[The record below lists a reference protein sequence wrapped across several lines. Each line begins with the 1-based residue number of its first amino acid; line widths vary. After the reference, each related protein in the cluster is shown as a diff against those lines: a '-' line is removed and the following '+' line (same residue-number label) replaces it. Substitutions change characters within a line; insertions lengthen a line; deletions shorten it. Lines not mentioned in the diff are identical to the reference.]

1 MQVNMYE
8 EMAKMSY
15 ILQNSLSEEEA
26 VDLLLDELKKLLKV
40 NVVIIDDE
48 GRILGEKLLGSYNI
62 LNKSNV
68 DGKSVIN
75 PKLNEQ
81 FLEITRLKDNI
92 SLNSLYIKD
101 ATRSETSK
109 YIGII
114 SPIAALT
121 ERLGT
126 LVIYKE
132 IGRFDRISI
141 MAVEYTVMIL
151 GLIIKSKRNAEDD
164 DNIRKRNTVKSAIGT
179 LTYSELEAVIYIF
192 EEMTDEEGII
202 VASKIADRVG
212 ITRSVI
218 VNALRKCE
226 SAGVIESHSLG
237 MKGTYIKI
245 LNEYLTK
252 ELNKLRK

>member
-8 EMAKMSY
+8 EMAKLNY

-26 VDLLLDELKKLLKV
+26 VDLLLEEMKKLLKV

-48 GRILGEKLLGSYNI
+48 GRILGEKLLGNYNI
-62 LNKSNV
+62 LHKSN
-68 DGKSVIN
+68 DEGMSVIN
-75 PKLNEQ
+75 SKLNEQ

-92 SLNSLYIKD
+92 SLSSLYIKD
-101 ATRSETSK
+101 ATRSEASK

-114 SPIAALT
+114 TPLAALT

-126 LVIYKE
+126 LVVYKE

-141 MAVEYTVMIL
+141 MAVEYAVMIL
-151 GLIIKSKRNAEDD
+151 SLVLKSKRNAEDD
-164 DNIRKRNTVKSAIGT
+164 ENIRKKNTVKAAIGT

-192 EEMTDEEGII
+192 EELTGEEGII